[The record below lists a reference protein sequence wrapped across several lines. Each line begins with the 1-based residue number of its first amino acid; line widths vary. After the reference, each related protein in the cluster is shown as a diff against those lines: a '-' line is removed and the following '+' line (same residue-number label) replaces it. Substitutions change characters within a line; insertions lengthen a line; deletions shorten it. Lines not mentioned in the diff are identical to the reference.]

1 MKKEIALSEHFDYKK
16 LFRFTMPSIAM
27 MIFTSIY
34 GVVDGLFVSNMVGKT
49 AFTAVN
55 FIMPVLMILG
65 SVGFMF
71 GTGGSA
77 LVSKTLGEGENEKA
91 NRTFSLIVYSTVAV
105 GAALAIAGFALMR
118 VIASALGAEGEM
130 LDNCVLYGRI
140 IVAALPLFMLQMEF
154 QSLFITAEKPKLGLA
169 VTIASGVMNMIL
181 DALFM
186 WAFNWGIAG
195 AAIATALSQAVGG
208 CIPLFYFFRKNTSLL
223 RLGKTSVDMR
233 AIGKTCSNGSSEFV
247 SQGSMSLVN
256 MLYNSQLMNFAGDDG
271 VAAYGVMMYVNMIF
285 LAVFIGYSVGTA
297 PVIGFH
303 FGAKNTDELKSLR
316 KKSFTI
322 IGCTSL
328 VMLAASQL
336 LAAPL
341 SSIFVGYD
349 KELLDLTVHG
359 FRIFS
364 FMFLFAGVSIFGSS
378 MFTALNNGLISA
390 LISFLRTLVFQISA
404 VLLLPLIFK
413 VDGIWAS
420 VVVAEFAA
428 FIITIVFLSRKGKN
442 TVIKKGRTVVR
453 SF

>member
-16 LFRFTMPSIAM
+16 LFRFTLPSIAM

-105 GAALAIAGFALMR
+105 GAALAVAGFALMR
-118 VIASALGAEGEM
+118 VIASTLGAEGEM

-169 VTIASGVMNMIL
+169 VTIASGIMNMIL

-195 AAIATALSQAVGG
+195 AAIATALSQTVGG

-223 RLGKTSVDMR
+223 RLGKAEFDLR
-233 AIGKTCSNGSSEFV
+233 AIGKACSNGSSEFV

-285 LAVFIGYSVGTA
+285 LAIFIGYSVGTA
-297 PVIGFH
+297 PIIGFN
-303 FGAKNTDELKSLR
+303 FGAKNTTELKSLR

-328 VMLAASQL
+328 VMLAASQA

-349 KELLDLTVHG
+349 KELFDLTVHG

-390 LISFLRTLVFQISA
+390 LISFLRTLVFQIAA
-404 VLLLPLIFK
+404 VLLLPIIFK

-420 VVVAEFAA
+420 VVVAELMS
-428 FIITIVFLSRKGKN
+428 FIITIVFVIAKKRKYQY
-442 TVIKKGRTVVR
+442 
-453 SF
+453 

>member
-16 LFRFTMPSIAM
+16 LFRFTLPSIAM

-105 GAALAIAGFALMR
+105 GAALAVAGFALMR

-169 VTIASGVMNMIL
+169 VTIASGIMNMIL

-195 AAIATALSQAVGG
+195 AAIATALSQTVGG

-223 RLGKTSVDMR
+223 RLGRAEFDLR
-233 AIGKTCSNGSSEFV
+233 AIGKACSNGSSEFV
-247 SQGSMSLVN
+247 SQASMSVVN
-256 MLYNSQLMNFAGDDG
+256 MLYNARLKQFAGDDG

-285 LAVFIGYSVGTA
+285 LAIFIGYSVGTA
-297 PVIGFH
+297 PIIGFN
-303 FGAKNTDELKSLR
+303 FGAKNTAELKSLR

-328 VMLAASQL
+328 VMLAASQA

-349 KELLDLTVHG
+349 KELFDLTVHG

-390 LISFLRTLVFQISA
+390 LISFLRTLVFQIAA
-404 VLLLPLIFK
+404 VLLLPIIFK

-420 VVVAEFAA
+420 VVVAELMS
-428 FIITIVFLSRKGKN
+428 FIITIVFVIAKKRKYQY
-442 TVIKKGRTVVR
+442 
-453 SF
+453 

>member
-1 MKKEIALSEHFDYKK
+1 MKKEIALSEHFDYGK
-16 LFRFTMPSIAM
+16 LFRFTLPSIAM
-27 MIFTSIY
+27 MIFTSVY
-34 GVVDGLFVSNMVGKT
+34 GVVDGLFVSNIVGKT

-55 FIMPVLMILG
+55 FIMPVLMIFG

-77 LVSKTLGEGENEKA
+77 LVSKTLGEGNKEKA
-91 NRTFSLIVYSTVAV
+91 NRTFSLIVYSTIAAGLTLAV
-105 GAALAIAGFALMR
+105 IGFVFMR
-118 VIASALGAEGEM
+118 NIASALGAEGEM
-130 LDNCVLYGRI
+130 LENSVLYGRI
-140 IVAALPLFMLQMEF
+140 IVAVLPLYMLQMEF

-169 VTIASGVMNMIL
+169 VTVASGVMNMIL

-195 AAIATALSQAVGG
+195 AAAATALSQAVGG
-208 CIPLFYFFRKNTSLL
+208 CVPLFYFFRKNTSPLQ
-223 RLGKTSVDMR
+223 LGKTSIDMR
-233 AIGKTCSNGSSEFV
+233 SIGKTCSNGSSEFV
-247 SQGSMSLVN
+247 SQGSMSIVN

-285 LAVFIGYSVGTA
+285 LAIFIGYSVGTA

-303 FGAKNTDELKSLR
+303 FGAQNTGELKSLR
-316 KKSFTI
+316 KKSFVI
-322 IGCTSL
+322 IGCASL

-341 SSIFVGYD
+341 AGIFVGYD
-349 KELLDLTVHG
+349 AELLDLTVHG

-364 FMFLFAGVSIFGSS
+364 FSFLFAGVSIFGSS

-404 VLLLPLIFK
+404 VLLLPLILK

-428 FIITIVFLSRKGKN
+428 FIIAIIFF
-442 TVIKKGRTVVR
+442 IAKKKKYGY
-453 SF
+453 

>member
-16 LFRFTMPSIAM
+16 LFRFTLPSIAM

-34 GVVDGLFVSNMVGKT
+34 GVVDGLFVSNIVGK
-49 AFTAVN
+49 AEFTAVN
-55 FIMPVLMILG
+55 FIMPALMITG
-65 SVGFMF
+65 SLGFMF
-71 GTGGSA
+71 GAGGSA
-77 LVSKTLGEGENEKA
+77 LVSKTLGEGKREKA
-91 NRTFSLIVYSTVAV
+91 NSLFSLLVYVSAGLGIV
-105 GAALAIAGFALMR
+105 LAIAGYALMPA
-118 VIASALGAEGEM
+118 IAGLLGADGKLLE
-130 LDNCVLYGRI
+130 NCVLYGRI
-140 IVAALPLFMLQMEF
+140 VVLAMPVFMLQMEF

-169 VTIASGVMNMIL
+169 VTVASGVLNMIL

-195 AAIATALSQAVGG
+195 AALATALSQMIGG
-208 CIPLFYFFRKNTSLL
+208 LVPVIYFLRPNTSLL
-223 RLGKTSVDMR
+223 RLGKAEFDLR
-233 AIGKTCSNGSSEFV
+233 AIGKACSNGSSEFV
-247 SQGSMSLVN
+247 SQGSMSVVN
-256 MLYNSQLMNFAGDDG
+256 MLYNARLKQFAGDDG

-285 LAVFIGYSVGTA
+285 LAIFIGYSVGTA
-297 PVIGFH
+297 PIIGFN
-303 FGAKNTDELKSLR
+303 FGAKNTAELKSLR

-328 VMLAASQL
+328 VMLAASQA

-349 KELLDLTVHG
+349 KELFDLTVHG

-390 LISFLRTLVFQISA
+390 LISFLRTLVFQIAA
-404 VLLLPLIFK
+404 VLLLPIIFK

-420 VVVAEFAA
+420 VVVAELMS
-428 FIITIVFLSRKGKN
+428 FIITIVFVIAKKRKYQY
-442 TVIKKGRTVVR
+442 
-453 SF
+453 

>member
-16 LFRFTMPSIAM
+16 LFRFTLPSIAM

-34 GVVDGLFVSNMVGKT
+34 GVVDGLFVSNIVGK
-49 AFTAVN
+49 AEFTAVN
-55 FIMPVLMILG
+55 FIMPALMITG
-65 SVGFMF
+65 SLGFMF
-71 GTGGSA
+71 GAGGSA
-77 LVSKTLGEGENEKA
+77 LVSKTLGEGKREKA
-91 NRTFSLIVYSTVAV
+91 NSLFSLLVYVSAGLGIV
-105 GAALAIAGFALMR
+105 LAIAGYALMPA
-118 VIASALGAEGEM
+118 IAGLLGADGKLLE
-130 LDNCVLYGRI
+130 NCVLYGRI
-140 IVAALPLFMLQMEF
+140 VVLAMPVFMLQMEF

-169 VTIASGVMNMIL
+169 VTVASGVLNMIL

-195 AAIATALSQAVGG
+195 AALATALSQMIGG
-208 CIPLFYFFRKNTSLL
+208 LVPVIYFLRPNTSLL
-223 RLGKTSVDMR
+223 RLGR
-233 AIGKTCSNGSSEFV
+233 AEFDLRAVGKACSNGSSEFV
-247 SQGSMSLVN
+247 SQASMSVVN
-256 MLYNSQLMNFAGDDG
+256 MLYNARLKQFAGDDG

-285 LAVFIGYSVGTA
+285 LAIFIGYSVGTA
-297 PVIGFH
+297 PIIGFN
-303 FGAKNTDELKSLR
+303 FGAKNTAELKSLR

-328 VMLAASQL
+328 VMLAASQA

-349 KELLDLTVHG
+349 KELFDLTVHG

-390 LISFLRTLVFQISA
+390 LISFLRTLVFQIAA
-404 VLLLPLIFK
+404 VLLLPIIFK

-420 VVVAEFAA
+420 VVVAELMS
-428 FIITIVFLSRKGKN
+428 FIITIVFVIAKKRKYQY
-442 TVIKKGRTVVR
+442 
-453 SF
+453 